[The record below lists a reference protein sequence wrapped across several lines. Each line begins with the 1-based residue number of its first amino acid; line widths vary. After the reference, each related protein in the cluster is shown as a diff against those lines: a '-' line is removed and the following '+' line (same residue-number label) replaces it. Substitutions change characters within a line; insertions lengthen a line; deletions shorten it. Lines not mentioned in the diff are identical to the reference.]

1 MAEKIMLEIESGR
14 RTLDEHRVIH
24 FCKEGNFYR
33 AYEFSAWLAFRF
45 AGELN
50 VTRRYSKAANGDIMM
65 VGFPLASLPK
75 FTPEGVTPV
84 FSEDGQLMTM
94 TIPAYSFKEDETL
107 EKLKEEFKNWKHS
120 VEASNKKGHESG
132 GGKPSLPEGKP
143 QRLTSI
149 MHKMLAY
156 PIEQSSPMEC
166 MSFLAEMKK
175 EISELI

>member
-132 GGKPSLPEGKP
+132 GGKPTQQQVKSSC
-143 QRLTSI
+143 LTEI
-149 MHKMLAY
+149 MHKIISY
-156 PIEQSSPMEC
+156 PIEQRSPLEC
-166 MSFLAEMKK
+166 MGFLADMKK
-175 EISELI
+175 EISGII